1 MTLLRQ
7 IYPLVELWVSI
18 GGPNGSARERMA
30 LDTGS
35 TFVTIPT
42 DVARK
47 LGYEIDQPE
56 TSTPVTTA
64 SGVVEAPLIE
74 LASVETLGAR
84 SDNVRAVCLDM
95 PAGLRFRGLLGMS
108 FLRNFDIDLH
118 LRSDTLRFR

>member
-1 MTLLRQ
+1 MLPRQ
-7 IYPLVELWVSI
+7 IYALVELWVSI

-30 LDTGS
+30 LDTGA

-47 LGYEIDQPE
+47 LGYEVDQPD
-56 TSTPVTTA
+56 TSSPVTTA
-64 SGVVEAPLIE
+64 SGVIEAPLIE

-84 SDNVRAVCLDM
+84 SDNVRAVCIDM

-118 LRSDTLRFR
+118 LRSGTLRFR